1 MKKLIKTLLPSV
13 ILLTGCINLNNN
25 SSNSQNSSSSLK
37 NTSSEEVI
45 ETIITIDEL
54 DAIAKHIEEENSKE
68 TFKNP
73 SKITSKKVMET
84 VMFYNDD
91 KEPSENYI
99 YTTTL
104 AIDLDL
110 GYAYMIKDDEG
121 ELSSAYAYVKDNSF
135 IYAED
140 YNDNKIYKTR
150 EYESKEMALNYFQND
165 FTYITNFQDLLKPD
179 VQGLDSLEKLT
190 SFIRAY
196 KALEEKGEVSTFETY
211 ELNIESSK
219 TNENSFKSHI
229 DVYAINEN
237 KLNTVLFDE
246 TYDYEFENGIQTY
259 CLTNSYMK
267 ITRKTKDEEI
277 ISESKTEIINTF
289 EVEVIYPDL
298 SSYAYVDSLF

>member
-1 MKKLIKTLLPSV
+1 MKKIATF
-13 ILLTGCINLNNN
+13 
-25 SSNSQNSSSSLK
+25 LK
-37 NTSSEEVI
+37 E
-45 ETIITIDEL
+45 
-54 DAIAKHIEEENSKE
+54 
-68 TFKNP
+68 
-73 SKITSKKVMET
+73 
-84 VMFYNDD
+84 
-91 KEPSENYI
+91 
-99 YTTTL
+99 
-104 AIDLDL
+104 
-110 GYAYMIKDDEG
+110 
-121 ELSSAYAYVKDNSF
+121 
-135 IYAED
+135 
-140 YNDNKIYKTR
+140 
-150 EYESKEMALNYFQND
+150 
-165 FTYITNFQDLLKPD
+165 
-179 VQGLDSLEKLT
+179 
-190 SFIRAY
+190 
-196 KALEEKGEVSTFETY
+196 ALEEKGEVSTFETY